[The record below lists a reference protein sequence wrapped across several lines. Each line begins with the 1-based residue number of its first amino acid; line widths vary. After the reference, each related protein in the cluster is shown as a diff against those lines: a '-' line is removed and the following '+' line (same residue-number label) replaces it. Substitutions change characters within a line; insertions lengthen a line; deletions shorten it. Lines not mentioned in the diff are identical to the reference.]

1 MSRLKKHSDFAA
13 KNADWRGKGQAD
25 RESRIFYRHLVPV
38 HNSHMTTDQITIRRV
53 HPDDDAQ
60 LADLIKIVMTE
71 IGAIGEGYS
80 INDLEVQAMSQN
92 YLGPEAGYL
101 VLTNGSEVVGG
112 GGFAHL
118 IGAPDNVCEL
128 RKMYFLPQVRGLG
141 KAQEMLNLIF
151 DQAKAAGYTKMYLE
165 TIVGAD
171 KAIAL
176 YERNGF
182 RKISCSQGNTGHSGC
197 DTYYERGL

>member
-1 MSRLKKHSDFAA
+1 M
-13 KNADWRGKGQAD
+13 
-25 RESRIFYRHLVPV
+25 PP
-38 HNSHMTTDQITIRRV
+38 DQITIREV
-53 HPDDDAQ
+53 CPDDDAQ
-60 LADLIKIVMTE
+60 LADLIKVVMTE

-80 INDLEVQAMSQN
+80 INDPEVQAMSQN
-92 YLGPEAGYL
+92 YIAPGAGYF
-101 VLTNGSEVVGG
+101 VLTNGSEVLGG

-118 IGAPDNVCEL
+118 IDAPSHVCEL
-128 RKMYFLPQVRGLG
+128 RKMYFLPAARGMG
-141 KAQEMLNLIF
+141 QAQEMLNLIF

-182 RKISCSQGNTGHSGC
+182 RKISCPQGNTGHSGC
-197 DTYYERGL
+197 DTFYEKEL